1 MQIGELS
8 SIVQAL
14 VTWLISKWEVIAGSL
29 GAIGLI
35 LWACARTGSTHV
47 LHKRLWRLLFGKQEI
62 NSPVLSQLLGERDDL
77 MLARTF
83 LGLKRLPTAAAAER
97 LAAWLKKFDVNV
109 DLVAAAGHHF
119 DLDAPGFTQ
128 RPPGIKAIMLL
139 TLGSIVFLYGAIAVA
154 GLGVSTPPVVQVKAS
169 KIWYAVTDQQARQFQ
184 LRGDPAPAI
193 ESSSCDDKSA
203 IARTT
208 GYPDHDVQVM
218 CDLLAT
224 ESGKAARHGAHVGQI
239 ALAAFSAAALLFAG
253 IVLFLSMRRAS
264 NANELYK
271 LIERRK
277 ADGRAADE
285 ERAAPPVATEAQ
297 KESTDSPSKS

>member
-8 SIVQAL
+8 SIAQTL
-14 VTWLISKWEVIAGSL
+14 VTWLISKWEFVASGL

-35 LWACARTGSTHV
+35 LLACARTGSTHV
-47 LHKRLWRLLFGKQEI
+47 LNKRLWRLVLGKQELK
-62 NSPVLSQLLGERDDL
+62 SPVLSNFLAERDDL
-77 MLARTF
+77 MHIRSMTS
-83 LGLKRLPTAAAAER
+83 LKRVPTAAAAER
-97 LAAWLKKFDVNV
+97 LVAWLKKFDVDV

-119 DLDAPGFTQ
+119 DLDEPGFTQ
-128 RPPGIKAIMLL
+128 RPPGIRAIMLL
-139 TLGSIVFLYGAIAVA
+139 TLGSIVFLYGGIAVA
-154 GLGVSTPPVVQVKAS
+154 GLGASTPPVVQVKAS

-193 ESSSCDDKSA
+193 ESSSCDDKPT

-218 CDLLAT
+218 CDLIAT
-224 ESGKAARHGAHVGQI
+224 DGGKAARHDAHLGQI

-253 IVLFLSMRRAS
+253 TVLFRSMWRTS
-264 NANELYK
+264 KANELYK

-277 ADGRAADE
+277 ADGGTADG
-285 ERAAPPVATEAQ
+285 ERAVAPAATEAQ
-297 KESTDSPSKS
+297 KENTDSSSKS